1 MAVNG
6 IASILYAVD
15 DVVEVTR
22 FLEDF
27 GLPLVEKSDKC
38 AHFRLA
44 EGSSVFVRQV
54 ADHVVPRSGLYG
66 PGVHEIVWG
75 VDSEPSFQ
83 ILLNDLKQDH
93 ELSVANDSSVHFR
106 TNFGL
111 AMGLKVFQKL
121 PVE

>member
-1 MAVNG
+1 MGVNG

-15 DVVEVTR
+15 DVAEVTR

-27 GLPLVEKSDKC
+27 GLPLVEKSNKC

-44 EGSSVFVRQV
+44 EGSSVYVRKV
-54 ADHVVPRSGLYG
+54 DDPVVPQSGLSG

-83 ILLNDLKQDH
+83 LLLNNLKQDH
-93 ELSVANDSSVHFR
+93 ELSVASDNSVH
-106 TNFGL
+106 
-111 AMGLKVFQKL
+111 
-121 PVE
+121 